1 MTTSTVFHS
10 TSHSPATA
18 GRFDPTGPS
27 FGKILFTMMAGARRW
42 TQHLDE
48 RRQLATLDR
57 RALDD
62 IGLTQAER
70 DALLQR

>member
-18 GRFDPTGPS
+18 GRFDPPAHRS
-27 FGKILFTMMAGARRW
+27 EDLFTMMAGARRW